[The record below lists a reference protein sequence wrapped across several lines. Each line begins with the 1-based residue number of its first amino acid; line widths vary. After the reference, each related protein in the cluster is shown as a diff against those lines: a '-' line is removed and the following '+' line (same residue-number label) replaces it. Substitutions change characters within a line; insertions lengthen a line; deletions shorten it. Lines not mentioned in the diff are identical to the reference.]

1 MRIKCLPILIAL
13 LFAVPPWM
21 PPAAAKPAAKASTA
35 RHGKGKPTAATGVKK
50 AVATRGKKSK
60 SGKGRRAP
68 PAAPTVQGDGAAT
81 PVRADPVVPKSVPT
95 RAYAADPQSFYLN
108 GQRIRVRGAPF
119 IAPEGSE
126 LGKQRLQKALDGG
139 DISLVDRREDADGT
153 IEAVV
158 RVNGRDVA
166 DLLLLDEIRSGNLP

>member
-1 MRIKCLPILIAL
+1 MKIKCLPLLIAL
-13 LFAVPPWM
+13 LFAAPPWV
-21 PPAAAKPAAKASTA
+21 PPAAAKQAKASTA
-35 RHGKGKPTAATGVKK
+35 RQGKVKPSAPAGAKKATAA
-50 AVATRGKKSK
+50 RGKKA
-60 SGKGRRAP
+60 GKGRREP
-68 PAAPTVQGDGAAT
+68 PAAPMVQGDGAAT
-81 PVRADPVVPKSVPT
+81 PVRADPVVPKNVPT

-139 DISLVDRREDADGT
+139 DVSLVDRREDADGT

>member
-1 MRIKCLPILIAL
+1 MKTKCLPFLAAL
-13 LFAVPPWM
+13 LFALATCVPP
-21 PPAAAKPAAKASTA
+21 AVAKPIAKASTA
-35 RHGKGKPTAATGVKK
+35 RAGKGKSTASTGARKPTGA
-50 AVATRGKKSK
+50 RGKKA
-60 SGKGRRAP
+60 GKGRRAP

-81 PVRADPVVPKSVPT
+81 PVRADPVVPKNVPM

-139 DISLVDRREDADGT
+139 DISLVDRSEDADGT
-153 IEAVV
+153 VEAVV

>member
-1 MRIKCLPILIAL
+1 MKIKCLPLLVAT
-13 LFAVPPWM
+13 LFAVPPWV
-21 PPAAAKPAAKASTA
+21 PPAAAKAAAKASA
-35 RHGKGKPTAATGVKK
+35 VRHGKGKPSASTGAKK
-50 AVATRGKKSK
+50 ALGGKKQD
-60 SGKGRRAP
+60 KGRRAP

-81 PVRADPVVPKSVPT
+81 PVRADPVVPKNVPM

-119 IAPEGSE
+119 TAPEGSE

-139 DISLVDRREDADGT
+139 DISLVDRSEDADGT
-153 IEAVV
+153 VEAVV